1 VSLTGPLAGPSAASL
16 VAAAA
21 VSAAVLLRW
30 RAPPA
35 RLEAFSA
42 SPRWLPWAV
51 GGGTLVAVPGRWAAP
66 LVVLAAAAAAGRM
79 LWRRRAEAT
88 AAEETA
94 RRMLEACE
102 VVAGE
107 LAAGRTAGAA
117 LDEAAETWPAM
128 RPVADACRLGGDVPG
143 ALRGLGQT
151 PGADGLRL
159 LAGAWV
165 VSHRTGAGLAASTRR
180 VAEAVRRDEASRRVV
195 RGELASARATARL
208 VACLPVVALLMG
220 SGAGGD
226 PWTFLI
232 GTPFGLA
239 CLAGGLAIGFAGL
252 WWIELIAREVDR

>member
-1 VSLTGPLAGPSAASL
+1 VSLTGSLTGQSTASL
-16 VAAAA
+16 VAAVA
-21 VSAAVLLRW
+21 VSAGVLLRW
-30 RAPPA
+30 RGPPTGPA
-35 RLEAFSA
+35 GFRA

-51 GGGTLVAVPGRWAAP
+51 GGATLVVVPGRWAAP
-66 LVVLAAAAAAGRM
+66 LVVLAAAAVAGRM

-88 AAEETA
+88 VAEETA
-94 RRMLEACE
+94 RRMLEVCD
-102 VVAGE
+102 VVAAE

-117 LDEAAETWPAM
+117 LDEAADTWPAM
-128 RPVADACRLGGDVPG
+128 RPVADASRLGGDVPE
-143 ALRGLGQT
+143 ALRRLART

-180 VAEAVRRDEASRRVV
+180 VAEAVRRDEATRRVV
-195 RGELASARATARL
+195 RGELASARATSRL

-239 CLAGGLAIGFAGL
+239 CLACGLAIGFVGL
-252 WWIELIAREVDR
+252 WWIELIARGVEA